1 MIKSGEKSPSPE
13 GENWVENDLGIV
25 RGSGKGIGE

>member
-1 MIKSGEKSPSPE
+1 MKMIKSGEKSPSPE
-13 GENWVENDLGIV
+13 GENVYGIF